1 MVSTRL
7 KFKDIWLVKQNKLQ
21 KMLFSSIFSSLE
33 WSIWLQVLL
42 DSQCM
47 HITNIATQ
55 RAGVHELSGPNW
67 TVQPPVS
74 YLSFSEFIEILA
86 ADFLASVCGPLV
98 KTMQWVNEWDQMTP
112 YLTLEILLQ
121 FPGVCGLYM
130 ASAFAGTLSTVSSG
144 INGCSTVVVQ
154 GRIHSRFSS
163 KYTFGNLSISPTS
176 WLHWERHWIND

>member
-1 MVSTRL
+1 
-7 KFKDIWLVKQNKLQ
+7 
-21 KMLFSSIFSSLE
+21 
-33 WSIWLQVLL
+33 
-42 DSQCM
+42 M

-55 RAGVHELSGPNW
+55 RAGVHEL
-67 TVQPPVS
+67 
-74 YLSFSEFIEILA
+74 
-86 ADFLASVCGPLV
+86 ADPSAPEPSSPGCGTLT

-154 GRIHSRFSS
+154 GRILSQYSS
-163 KYTFGNLSISPTS
+163 KYIFDNLLISPTS
-176 WLHWERHWIND
+176 